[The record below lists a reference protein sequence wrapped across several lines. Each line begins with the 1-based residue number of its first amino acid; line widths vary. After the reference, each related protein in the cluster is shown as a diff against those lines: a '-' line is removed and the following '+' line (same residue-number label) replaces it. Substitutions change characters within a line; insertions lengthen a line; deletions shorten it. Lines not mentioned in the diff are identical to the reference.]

1 MFFNFLYYIIKVMN
15 EIINY
20 LLNKIKLIKSFLE
33 KEDIFLIILIIFVS
47 ISSFGL
53 GRLSKI
59 DENSQTI
66 QIKKEIL
73 IDKSKNNQIEGEY
86 LASKNGSKF
95 YLPWCSGAEKISE
108 KNKIWFKTKEEALNR
123 GYLPAK
129 NCKGI

>member
-1 MFFNFLYYIIKVMN
+1 MN